1 MTTHRLIQLAAL
13 LDNLEGLPSLYRRSA
28 SKLAGIGNRNGAM
41 AYTSRAQKADRVL
54 AHVRERLAKEERLDT
69 WQTKGAS

>member
-13 LDNLEGLPSLYRRSA
+13 LDNLEGLPSLYRRCASRLASA
-28 SKLAGIGNRNGAM
+28 GNRLGAI

-54 AHVRERLAKEERLDT
+54 AHVRERVGKETFQYRPARLGD
-69 WQTKGAS
+69 